1 MKTKAFVNQ
10 KLVKFYQLKEKR
22 ENLVCK
28 CVVYV
33 KKENE
38 ILGYLPLGKDGK
50 FAKSAFYFLRTDD
63 YGSCNV
69 LIKGKTVNLGDGD
82 GMQVSCLL
90 NFVDRNEVYLYFVF
104 YIVKNKFFYKTNW
117 ISPNKHSC

>member
-1 MKTKAFVNQ
+1 MKTKANVNQ

-50 FAKSAFYFLRTDD
+50 FANTAFYFLRTDD
-63 YGSCNV
+63 YSSCNV
-69 LIKGKTVNLGDGD
+69 LIKGKPVNLGDGD

-104 YIVKNKFFYKTNW
+104 YIVKNNFFYKINC